1 MPLYYSEKFQVKI
14 TILDY
19 INEIMECLDKVEPKA
34 IGTKNIS
41 TPLNLFVF
49 DEDRGKLIKKKS

>member
-1 MPLYYSEKFQVKI
+1 M
-14 TILDY
+14 LDY

-34 IGTKNIS
+34 SGTKKIS

-49 DEDRGKLIKKKS
+49 DEDCGKLIKQKY